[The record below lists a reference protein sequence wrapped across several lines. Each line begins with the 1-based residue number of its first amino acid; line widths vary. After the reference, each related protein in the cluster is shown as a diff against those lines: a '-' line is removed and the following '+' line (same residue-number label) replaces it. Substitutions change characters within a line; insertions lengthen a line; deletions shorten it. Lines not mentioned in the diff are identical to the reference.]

1 VRVIDAV
8 ATRLVSE
15 GVGTKGVTIFAGGD
29 VYLPSAGSPALL
41 SLTET
46 GGAPPDRV
54 HNAKAI
60 RHPTAQVVARAGKY
74 PDAAALI
81 DRAYNALGGDEDNRV
96 VNLTIEGIFFLDI
109 HPTSEVLQLPVDAQ
123 GRVRLAFNI
132 AMTRR

>member
-1 VRVIDAV
+1 M
-8 ATRLVSE
+8 
-15 GVGTKGVTIFAGGD
+15 GVTIFAGGD
-29 VYLPSAGSPALL
+29 VYLPAEGFPALL

-60 RHPTAQVVARAGKY
+60 RHPTAQVVVRAGEY
-74 PDAAALI
+74 PDAAAMI
-81 DRAYNALGGDEDNRV
+81 DQAYDALGGDETNRI
-96 VNLTIEGIFFLDI
+96 VNVTIEGIFFLDI
-109 HPTSEVLQLPVDAQ
+109 HPTSEPLQLPVDAQ